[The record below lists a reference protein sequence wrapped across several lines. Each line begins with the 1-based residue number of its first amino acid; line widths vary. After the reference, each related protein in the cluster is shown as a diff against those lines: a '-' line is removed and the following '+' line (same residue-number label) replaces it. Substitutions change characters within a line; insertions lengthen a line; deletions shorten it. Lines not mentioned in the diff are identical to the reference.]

1 MITALHKNQP
11 EFIITR
17 QTPSGTNRFQTVK
30 NGRRTHLELLFF
42 SLKILLNENFAMYFI
57 AETKWDKEA
66 EWLNDD
72 ECIKIKCATKHFE
85 AINQSVNEVVKYAW
99 VNAYKDTTKGQPFP
113 QVFTDDRYKD
123 TLILER
129 L

>member
-1 MITALHKNQP
+1 
-11 EFIITR
+11 
-17 QTPSGTNRFQTVK
+17 
-30 NGRRTHLELLFF
+30 
-42 SLKILLNENFAMYFI
+42 MYFI

-66 EWLNDD
+66 EGLNDD
-72 ECIKIKCATKHFE
+72 ERIKIKCATKHFE

-99 VNAYKDTTKGQPFP
+99 VNAYKDTTKGRPFP
-113 QVFTDDRYKD
+113 KVFNDDRFKD